1 MTSNIYIIGAVPCF
15 VSGVLHTYMKS
26 ILSPYDDLQFNE
38 YLLQYLKCR
47 LKKHISMIKSED
59 RKYYLDDSRN
69 YFTPE
74 DIIDSLGL
82 NGRVIRFNNRDL
94 INHAVYDLSQRFWYD
109 EMKNTTNLIY
119 RLYLE
124 YKRQTD
130 SIQQRKLSREKKSTY
145 MR

>member
-1 MTSNIYIIGAVPCF
+1 
-15 VSGVLHTYMKS
+15 MKS

-47 LKKHISMIKSED
+47 LKKHISLINNED
-59 RKYYLDDSRN
+59 RKYYLDGSRN

-74 DIIDSLGL
+74 DILESLGL

-124 YKRQTD
+124 YKRQTN

-145 MR
+145 VR

>member
-1 MTSNIYIIGAVPCF
+1 MSNIYILYATPYF
-15 VSGVLHTYMKS
+15 VSGVLPTYMKS
-26 ILSPYDDLQFNE
+26 ILSPYDDFQFNE

-47 LKKHISMIKSED
+47 LKKHISLIKTED

-74 DIIDSLGL
+74 DILDSLGL

-109 EMKNTTNLIY
+109 EMKTTTNLIY

-124 YKRQTD
+124 FKRQTS

-145 MR
+145 VR

>member
-1 MTSNIYIIGAVPCF
+1 
-15 VSGVLHTYMKS
+15 MK
-26 ILSPYDDLQFNE
+26 N
-38 YLLQYLKCR
+38 
-47 LKKHISMIKSED
+47 ED
-59 RKYYLDDSRN
+59 RRYYLDDSRN

-74 DIIDSLGL
+74 DILESLGL

-109 EMKNTTNLIY
+109 EMKNANNLIH

-124 YKRQTD
+124 YKRQTN

-145 MR
+145 VR

>member
-1 MTSNIYIIGAVPCF
+1 
-15 VSGVLHTYMKS
+15 MKS
-26 ILSPYDDLQFNE
+26 ILSPYDDFQFNE

-47 LKKHISMIKSED
+47 LKKHISLIKNED

-74 DIIDSLGL
+74 DILESLGL

-109 EMKNTTNLIY
+109 EMKNTNNLIH
-119 RLYLE
+119 RLYTE
-124 YKRQTD
+124 YKRQTNP
-130 SIQQRKLSREKKSTY
+130 IQQRKLSREKKSTY
-145 MR
+145 VR